1 MILVNEIADYHYI
14 IEFYWMTK
22 LGLTTNEMRVYAL
35 IYSYSQDGQGSY
47 YGAISYIQER
57 LSIKAR
63 STVFEILKSLI
74 KKNLIEKN
82 ETYLNNQKMIQYKVI
97 PNEFM
102 YSEIE
107 HPVRKPDSPSLTIEQ
122 EGVRKTDG
130 SGTKIGHN
138 NISDI
143 KGFISKPISKDVAD
157 KRNRNDKKDKDIY
170 SPLSSD
176 NSIHEN
182 EVVKNHIFTR
192 YLIND
197 KYLTQLDKREFFKY
211 DRLFQK
217 MTENEGW
224 THNDIKIMVQYF
236 LYHYHERMKVKTYS
250 MPDGS
255 MRESTPTVNEKIEN
269 KYAYF
274 VASIKEGKKAIS
286 NQNLG

>member
-35 IYSYSQDGQGSY
+35 IYYYSQDGQGSY

-82 ETYLNNQKMIQYKVI
+82 ETYLNKQKMIQYRVI
-97 PNEFM
+97 LKEFM

-107 HPVRKPDSPSLTIEQ
+107 HPVRKSDSPGLTIEQ
-122 EGVRKTDG
+122 EGVRKSDG
-130 SGTKIGHN
+130 SGTEIGPN
-138 NISDI
+138 NISNT
-143 KGFISKPISKDVAD
+143 KGFISNPISKDVAD
-157 KRNRNDKKDKDIY
+157 KRNIIDKRDKDIY
-170 SPLSSD
+170 PPLSSND
-176 NSIHEN
+176 SINEN
-182 EVVKNHIFTR
+182 EVAKNHIFTR

-217 MTENEGW
+217 MTEKEGW

-236 LYHYHERMKVKTYS
+236 LYHYHERLKVKTYT

-255 MRESTPTVNEKIEN
+255 IKESIPTVSEKIEN

-274 VASIKEGKKAIS
+274 VASIKEGKKAF
-286 NQNLG
+286 NKQN

>member
-1 MILVNEIADYHYI
+1 MNDIADFHYI

-82 ETYLNNQKMIQYKVI
+82 ETYLSNQKMIQYKVI

-107 HPVRKPDSPSLTIEQ
+107 HPVRKSDSPSMTIEQ
-122 EGVRKTDG
+122 EGVRKSDG

-138 NISDI
+138 SISNT
-143 KGFISKPISKDVAD
+143 KGVIFNSISKDVVD
-157 KRNRNDKKDKDIY
+157 KRNRNDKRDKDIY
-170 SPLSSD
+170 SPLSPD
-176 NSIHEN
+176 HSIDFN
-182 EVVKNHIFTR
+182 EIGKNHVFTR

-197 KYLTQLDKREFFKY
+197 KYLTLMDKREFFKY

-217 MTENEGW
+217 MTEKEGW
-224 THNDIKIMVQYF
+224 THQDVKIMVQYF
-236 LYHYHERMKVKTYS
+236 LYHYHERMKIKTYT
-250 MPDGS
+250 MFDGS
-255 MRESTPTVNEKIEN
+255 IKESVPTVNEKIEN

-274 VASIKEGKKAIS
+274 VASIKEGKKAL
-286 NQNLG
+286 NKQE